1 MIGSP
6 KWKFSF
12 LAVVACLVLFMPNSS
27 FAQRTRLAAALIDE
41 QVLVTSSFNG
51 AKVTMFGAYQSI
63 NQKNPD
69 VVVIV
74 RGPDRPAWV
83 SEKTPIAGLWVGQTR
98 IKFEAAPTF
107 FGVAS
112 TRPLSEIAPNDT
124 LNLYG
129 LTAQSQLAAASEYQ
143 NSPNLAKLKNA
154 YVAEREK
161 QRLYLLS
168 PNGVRL
174 VEGGLFRADLRMP
187 DLTPPGLYTVKVMVF
202 RNGRP
207 VDSSLTTLVV
217 SKVGIER
224 TIFEFAQKHRLLYAL
239 LGVLVALLAG
249 FASARIFN
257 RFTNA

>member
-1 MIGSP
+1 MKRS
-6 KWKFSF
+6 
-12 LAVVACLVLFMPNSS
+12 LNLLVLIISTALFAPSQSM
-27 FAQRTRLAAALIDE
+27 AQRTRLAAALIDE
-41 QVLVTSSFNG
+41 QVLVTSSFNR

-63 NQKNPD
+63 NEKRPD
-69 VVVIV
+69 VIVIV

-83 SEKTPIAGLWVGQTR
+83 SEKTQIAGLWVGKTR
-98 IKFEAAPTF
+98 VKFDAAPTF

-112 TRPLSEIAPNDT
+112 TRALDEIAPSDT

-129 LTAQSQLAAASEYQ
+129 ITAQTQIEVDSNYQ
-143 NSPNLAKLKNA
+143 NSKDLARLKNA

-161 QRLYLLS
+161 QRLYLQS

-174 VEGGLFRADLRMP
+174 FDGGLFRADLRMP

-217 SKVGIER
+217 AKVGIER
-224 TIFEFAQKHRLLYAL
+224 AIYEFAQKHRLFYSF
-239 LGVLVALLAG
+239 LGVVLALLAG
-249 FASARIFN
+249 FISARIFN

>member
-1 MIGSP
+1 MIGFAKKKSA
-6 KWKFSF
+6 FF
-12 LAVVACLVLFMPNSS
+12 AALACLVLFIPSLG

-51 AKVTMFGAYQSI
+51 AKITMFGAYQST
-63 NQKNPD
+63 NQKVPD
-69 VVVIV
+69 IVVIV

-83 SEKTPIAGLWVGQTR
+83 SEKIPIAGLWVGQTR

-129 LTAQSQLAAASEYQ
+129 LTAQSQLAVDSEHQ
-143 NSPNLAKLKNA
+143 NSPILTKLKNA
-154 YVAEREK
+154 YVTEREK
-161 QRLYLLS
+161 QRRYLRRS
-168 PNGVRL
+168 YGVRL

-224 TIFEFAQKHRLLYAL
+224 TIYEFAQRHKLLYAL
-239 LGVLVALLAG
+239 IGVLVALTAG
-249 FASARIFN
+249 FFSARIFN

>member
-1 MIGSP
+1 MKLQFALIVCIIGLIPTPS
-6 KWKFSF
+6 
-12 LAVVACLVLFMPNSS
+12 L
-27 FAQRTRLAAALIDE
+27 AQRTRLAAALIDE

-51 AKVTMFGAYQSI
+51 AKVTMFGAYQSPI
-63 NQKNPD
+63 EKKPD

-83 SEKTPIAGLWVGQTR
+83 SEKMEIAGLWVGQTR

-107 FGVAS
+107 FGIAS
-112 TRPLSEIAPNDT
+112 TRPLTEIAPNDT

-129 LTAQSQLAAASEYQ
+129 LTAQSQLAVESGYQ
-143 NSPNLAKLKNA
+143 NSPILMKLKNA

-161 QRLYLLS
+161 QLLYLHS

-174 VEGGLFRADLRMP
+174 QEGGLFRADLRMP

-207 VDSSLTTLVV
+207 VDSSLSTLVV

-224 TIFEFAQKHRLLYAL
+224 TIYEFAQRHRLFYAL
-239 LGVLVALLAG
+239 LGVLVALFAG
-249 FASARIFN
+249 FISGRVFN